1 MLVPVGATSFSQAL
15 RMSSEIF
22 HALKALLQKAG
33 HSTSV
38 GDEGG
43 FSPRLKNAHDA
54 LTLLQ
59 QAVQKAGY
67 ALGKTGV
74 MFALD
79 VAASEFYDRKK
90 KKYVYQKEAQGTG
103 KAPVARTTAG
113 QVAYLLELV
122 KSFPIISVED
132 GFDENDTAGFRAFL
146 KKLKTEHGLSTIQSV
161 GDDLFVT
168 NPKLVQRGIE
178 GRWANSV
185 LVKLNQVGTLSET
198 MQTIKK
204 TQQAG

>member
-1 MLVPVGATSFSQAL
+1 MLVPVGATTFSQAL

-22 HALKALLQKAG
+22 HALKTLLQEAG
-33 HSTSV
+33 HNTSV

-67 ALGKTGV
+67 PLGKTGV

-79 VAASEFYDRKK
+79 VAASEFYDRER
-90 KKYVYQKEAQGTG
+90 KKYVYRKEAQGTG
-103 KAPVARTTAG
+103 QAPITRSTTE

-122 KSFPIISVED
+122 QSFPIISVED
-132 GFDENDTAGFRAFL
+132 GFDENDTAGFSAFL

-168 NPKLVQRGIE
+168 NPQLVQRGIE
-178 GRWANSV
+178 GCWANSV